1 MKKSLED
8 IIKMDIFTCRALLH
22 RNRGEQYEGE
32 NGKVFYP
39 QVIIDYLESV
49 YMEAGKKEE
58 FDKIWHGEEFDSI

>member
-1 MKKSLED
+1 MEKGLED
-8 IIKMDIFTCRALLH
+8 IIRMDIFTCRALLH

-39 QVIIDYLESV
+39 QMIIDYLESV

-58 FDKIWHGEEFDSI
+58 FDKIWYGE